1 MKLFISFSG
10 GKTSAF
16 MTIWLLDNKRDD
28 YTDIV
33 ILFANTGQENEET
46 LRFVDRCD
54 KEWGLGVIWVE
65 AVVNPE
71 KGQGTRH
78 RVVNYETASR
88 IGEPFE
94 DVIKKYGIPN
104 QVGMFCTR
112 ELKLAPMTSYLRE
125 LGWKKGDYQTAIGIR
140 FDEMDRVS
148 ADMEKNNIIYPL
160 VEDIK
165 TTKEMI
171 ADYWRSQSF
180 TLNLREHQG
189 NCSWCYKKSLRK
201 LLTLAQDTPEIF
213 DFPIRMEKLYGKN
226 GQHSLSESRV
236 FFRERRS
243 GLDILEQSKKPFRR
257 WEEPRESMDMFG
269 FEMEMDSANGC
280 SESCE
285 VY

>member
-10 GKTSAF
+10 GKTSAY
-16 MTIWLLDNKRDD
+16 MTKWLLDNKRGD
-28 YTDIV
+28 YSDIV

-54 KEWGLGVIWVE
+54 KEWGLGVVWVE

-148 ADMEKNNIIYPL
+148 ANMEKNNIIYPL

-171 ADYWRSQSF
+171 NDYWRNQSF

-201 LLTLAQDTPEIF
+201 LLTLAQDTPDIF
-213 DFPIRMEKLYGKN
+213 DFPIRMERLYGKN

-257 WEEPRESMDMFG
+257 WKESRESMDMFG

>member
-1 MKLFISFSG
+1 MKLYISFSG

-16 MTIWLLDNKRDD
+16 MTRWLLDNKRDD

-46 LRFVDRCD
+46 LRFVERCD
-54 KEWGLGVIWVE
+54 KEWGLGVVWVE
-65 AVVNPE
+65 AVINPE
-71 KGQGTRH
+71 KGKGTRH

-88 IGEPFE
+88 AGEPFE
-94 DVIKKYGIPN
+94 DAIKKFGIPN
-104 QVGMFCTR
+104 QAAPFCTR
-112 ELKLAPMTSYLRE
+112 ELKKSSMTSYLRS

-140 FDEMDRVS
+140 FDEVDRVNS
-148 ADMEKNNIIYPL
+148 NMVKEKIIYPL
-160 VEDIK
+160 IEDIK
-165 TTKEMI
+165 VTKEMI
-171 ADYWRSQSF
+171 AAYWRSQSF
-180 TLNLREHQG
+180 TLNLREHEG

-213 DFPIRMEKLYGKN
+213 DFPIRMERLYGNSDK
-226 GQHSLSESRV
+226 SVPSENRL
-236 FFRERRS
+236 FFRGMRG
-243 GLDILEQSKKPFRR
+243 GLDILEESKTPFRK

-285 VY
+285 VF

>member
-1 MKLFISFSG
+1 
-10 GKTSAF
+10 
-16 MTIWLLDNKRDD
+16 MTKWLLDNKRDD
-28 YTDIV
+28 YSDIV

-46 LRFVDRCD
+46 LRFVERCD
-54 KEWGLGVIWVE
+54 KAWGLGVVWVE

-148 ADMEKNNIIYPL
+148 ANMEKNNIIYPL

-171 ADYWRSQSF
+171 ADYWRNQSF
-180 TLNLREHQG
+180 TLNLREHEG

-213 DFPIRMEKLYGKN
+213 DFPIRMEKLYGKS
-226 GQHSLSESRV
+226 GQHSSPESRV

-243 GLDILEQSKKPFRR
+243 GLDILEESKKPFRR

-269 FEMEMDSANGC
+269 FDMEMDSANGC